1 MAEPGV
7 NTLDLSNPFSY
18 GGGPQK
24 FPIDTHAQVGSQIV
38 FQAIRVQAP
47 EAPIQF
53 TSSSTFKDLI
63 RTPGGA
69 GGVVVDA
76 VQGLQSG
83 LKNATGQKILPI
95 AGDRIQLY
103 LPISFQVND
112 AFQYDNAALGAIG
125 GAIANVLQGNS
136 ASGTVGGA
144 LANALGAG
152 AASLKDFF
160 FGGAYTGEAGRIAA
174 AVGAGAINFAS
185 LGMGAGVAD
194 AIQLTARVTINP
206 NLRTK
211 FNGVAIREFAFQFKF
226 IPKSERESVAVKKII
241 KFFRYHAYPDEIP
254 GGGQFPVALEYP
266 NLFKIKLKS
275 QVGGRFRNVGTPIK
289 YCYLRN
295 ISAVYN
301 PTSPVL
307 HPDGAPNE
315 IDLNLSFTEY
325 KTLSRQDITNED
337 NDNLFDTEREL
348 NLDKANVMDF
358 VDNSKSIGI

>member
-1 MAEPGV
+1 MSIQQ
-7 NTLDLSNPFSY
+7 NIITNPFSY
-18 GGGPQK
+18 GGGAVK

-38 FQAIRVQAP
+38 FQAIRIEAP
-47 EAPIQF
+47 EAPIKF
-53 TSSSTFKDLI
+53 TSSSTFKDI
-63 RTPGGA
+63 FQSPGESA
-69 GGVVVDA
+69 LDTVD
-76 VQGLQSG
+76 LLTSS
-83 LKNATGQKILPI
+83 LKNAKGQKIFPI
-95 AGDRIQLY
+95 ANNRVQLY

-226 IPKSERESVAVKKII
+226 IPKSQRESAAIKQII
-241 KFFRYHAYPDEIP
+241 KFFRFHAYPDEIP
-254 GGGQFPVALEYP
+254 GGGQFPIALEYP

-295 ISAVYN
+295 ISTVYN

-325 KTLSRQDITNED
+325 KTLSRQDIVNED
-337 NDNLFDTEREL
+337 NDAAFDAEHEL
-348 NLDKANVMDF
+348 NLSNEQIAEILDPDSL
-358 VDNSKSIGI
+358 DL

>member
-1 MAEPGV
+1 MAEPGI

-18 GGGPQK
+18 GGGGVK

-38 FQAIRVQAP
+38 FQAIRVEAP
-47 EAPIQF
+47 EAPIKF
-53 TSSSTFKDLI
+53 TSNSTFGQILEDPLGSADDI
-63 RTPGGA
+63 RKNFGTA
-69 GGVVVDA
+69 
-76 VQGLQSG
+76 
-83 LKNATGQKILPI
+83 LKNAKGQRIFPI
-95 AGDRIQLY
+95 SGDRVQLY

-125 GAIANVLQGNS
+125 GAVANVLQGNS

-144 LANALGAG
+144 LANAFNAG

-160 FGGAYTGEAGRIAA
+160 FGGSYTGEAGRIAA
-174 AVGAGAINFAS
+174 AMGAGAINFAS

-226 IPKSERESVAVKKII
+226 IPKSQRESVAIKKII
-241 KFFRYHAYPDEIP
+241 KFFRYHAYPAEIP
-254 GGGQFPVALEYP
+254 GAGAFPIALEYP

-295 ISAVYN
+295 ISTVYN

-315 IDLNLSFTEY
+315 VDLNLSFTEY
-325 KTLSRQDITNED
+325 KTLSRQDVNNED
-337 NDNLFDTEREL
+337 NDAAFDAEREL
-348 NLDKANVMDF
+348 NLNDLPNADPPF
-358 VDNSKSIGI
+358 DLTRD